1 VKATSPDS
9 TTIKVTWERP
19 AKMYDNG
26 VLEGYIVRYKRV
38 NEPDYMAFTI
48 EDPNTTVRENFLN
61 LLFVQTF

>member
-1 VKATSPDS
+1 
-9 TTIKVTWERP
+9 
-19 AKMYDNG
+19 MYDNG